1 MLRRI
6 IQSDLRVQLMQK
18 SILLLLTFL
27 LTTAQCL
34 AAHQYLEKEYQNKWC
49 KANNGTTE
57 YILNDKTRVDCLTE
71 DYAIEF
77 DFANK
82 WAESVGQSLYYALCT
97 NKKAGIVLI
106 MENPSKDQKYL
117 SRLQEVAKKYD
128 IKIWTIEP
136 QDMLQIKPC
145 SDIK

>member
-1 MLRRI
+1 MRY
-6 IQSDLRVQLMQK
+6 
-18 SILLLLTFL
+18 
-27 LTTAQCL
+27 AQ
-34 AAHQYLEKEYQNKWC
+34 
-49 KANNGTTE
+49 
-57 YILNDKTRVDCLTE
+57 I
-71 DYAIEF
+71 
-77 DFANK
+77 
-82 WAESVGQSLYYALCT
+82 
-97 NKKAGIVLI
+97 KKAGIVLI